1 MYLITIEGGDGSGK
15 GLATKVISEVLEKE
29 FSFSSVEVTGEP
41 RREHP
46 LGRLAIESV
55 RKQTMTPEQEAGL
68 FAADRVDHSH
78 GWILPRL
85 EEGRAV
91 VSERN
96 IHSSLVYQGVVGGL
110 GVDRVAHMNSA
121 ALVPDLCIW
130 VDCDPEV
137 ALRRIKGGTLR
148 ALTEKEEYFETSELQ
163 HLIREG
169 YTRLLSGEIE
179 MPTPFDMG
187 AVIGPVLNEGTERE
201 FRREL
206 TRRVRKFI
214 HSRPKPLNVGVE
226 VVERHFL
233 RRLMRT
239 SEGQTTLSGIGV
251 EPTSESSNWL
261 DGSAPW
267 RILRDAQSEHDAA
280 LEGVSEESRVD
291 VPRSILSHSMS
302 SICGTLSLLPSADI
316 SELRQALG
324 PVRAVSKRH
333 TQRIVKFLHER
344 TDWVHKHRALVGG
357 DAPRSHLK
365 QRYRTLGLTMLAIWP
380 LRDAIRRW
388 SSDNPETHLRF
399 AMGQVVRSGEHPSAV
414 RDSLERIALLG
425 SGTVDSPLPA
435 GTSGLVSWWQ
445 GKYR

>member
-15 GLATKVISEVLEKE
+15 GLATKVIFEVLEKE
-29 FSFSSVEVTGEP
+29 FSFTSVEVTGEP

-55 RKQTMTPEQEAGL
+55 RKKTMTPEQEAGL

-163 HLIREG
+163 HQIREG

-179 MPTPFDMG
+179 MPTPFDMS
-187 AVIGPVLNEGTERE
+187 AVIGPILNEGTERE
-201 FRREL
+201 FRSEL

-214 HSRPKPLNVGVE
+214 HSRPKPLNVGME

-239 SEGQTTLSGIGV
+239 SKGQTTLSGIGV

-267 RILRDAQSEHDAA
+267 RILRDAQSEHEAA
-280 LEGVSEESRVD
+280 LEKVSEESRVD

-324 PVRAVSKRH
+324 PVRAVSERH

-344 TDWVHKHRALVGG
+344 TDWVHKHRALVGR

-365 QRYRTLGLTMLAIWP
+365 QRYRTLGMTMLAIWP

-388 SSDNPETHLRF
+388 MLDNPDIHLRF

-425 SGTVDSPLPA
+425 SGIADSPLPA
-435 GTSGLVSWWQ
+435 GASGLVSWWQ